1 MPESAATLE
10 ALVKQLGAILKRR
23 RQCLATAESCTGGW
37 VAKEITSVP
46 GCSHWFERGFVTYT
60 NRAKQEM
67 LGVRAET
74 LERFGAVSEETVR
87 EMAEGALRNSH
98 AQVSVAISGIAGP
111 GGGSAEKPVGTVWL
125 AWAGD
130 AFATVT
136 RHRLYSGDREAV
148 RRQAVADAL
157 EGLMELVNDCT

>member
-1 MPESAATLE
+1 MSVETLVQE
-10 ALVKQLGAILKRR
+10 LGKVLKER
-23 RQCLATAESCTGGW
+23 RQCLVTAESCTGGW

-60 NRAKQEM
+60 NVAKQEM

-74 LERFGAVSEETVR
+74 LERFGAVSEQTVR

-98 AQVSVAISGIAGP
+98 AQVSLAISGIAGP
-111 GGGSAEKPVGTVWL
+111 RGGSPEKPVGTVWL

-130 AFATVT
+130 GFATVAQ
-136 RHRLYSGDREAV
+136 HHLYEGDREAV

-157 EGLMELVNDCT
+157 KGLMELVNHRT